1 MGKKVLRLLGMVLIL
16 LCLSVTSVRAEEDS
30 GSKEEAEDIISQQM
44 EALDFDSMDSIMGEV
59 SQDTQFYEQNFAFQS
74 FGDLLT
80 QLVSG
85 EVDLTLG
92 QWVQEI
98 LNLLFKE
105 IPLQGHLL
113 LQVAALALLSQ
124 LLKSLDEHFQG
135 SSAGEIGF
143 FAVYGVLVMTLFH
156 SFALAVDIVR
166 STTEKILQVG
176 FALMPALAAVA
187 AASGQV
193 VSATIQSEVILGGM
207 NLLLSALQYVVGGG
221 IVLMVMLETANHI
234 SPKEMLGQFISL
246 IRIVIEKGLKIVTS
260 LFFILMGIQGI
271 ALPAMDK
278 FLQKTASTAFSAV
291 PVVGSALSGAVD
303 TVLTG
308 STLVKNGIGAAGF
321 LILLCIC
328 LLPMVKLIVCWLL
341 YKVMAALLAPV
352 ADSRVIGLLSGM
364 ADAAG
369 LLVAVLCSAIVIFMG
384 AFGIFLYTTGASL

>member
-1 MGKKVLRLLGMVLIL
+1 
-16 LCLSVTSVRAEEDS
+16 
-30 GSKEEAEDIISQQM
+30 
-44 EALDFDSMDSIMGEV
+44 MGEV
-59 SQDTQFYEQNFAFQS
+59 SQDNQFYEQNFAFQS
-74 FGDLLT
+74 FGDLLS

-85 EVDLTLG
+85 EVDLTFG
-92 QWVQEI
+92 QWMQEI

-143 FAVYGVLVMTLFH
+143 FAVYGVLVITLFH
-156 SFALAVDIVR
+156 SFAVAVDIVR
-166 STTEKILQVG
+166 STTERILQVG

-193 VSATIQSEVILGGM
+193 VSATVQSEVILGGM

-246 IRIVIEKGLKIVTS
+246 IRILIEKGLKIITS

-328 LLPMVKLIVCWLL
+328 LLPMIKLIVCWLL

-369 LLVAVLCSAIVIFMG
+369 LLIAVLCSAIIIFIG
-384 AFGIFLYTTGASL
+384 AFGIFLYTTGAAL